1 MQLDGLGVVYLAVET
16 LKLSTDAE
24 SWGAFDIGQDRNSHC
39 PSFIVLRGW
48 IDSPRASISM

>member
-16 LKLSTDAE
+16 LKLSTDTE
-24 SWGAFDIGQDRNSHC
+24 SWGAFDIGLDGNSHC

>member
-39 PSFIVLRGW
+39 PSLIVLRGW